1 MIRFKESN
9 KRLISGVIA
18 LVMMVNL
25 AFMSIVSIAA
35 QGSDQEVKVQPAWFD
50 ADKYDGWWATDQA
63 DSTGT
68 SWRYTV
74 AKGTDSWKYTMH
86 SDAYDAG
93 FANANKYGLDVDTAV
108 TPYLNYK
115 VKASKDTELYMD
127 VYAKTTVGEINW
139 DLGKKTIKIADIS
152 AGQIVEGQATLAD
165 IEGMSE
171 ILADNNTV
179 FHMAGPYFKT
189 TNFDANDTFE
199 FYDYY
204 MTNQE
209 VVKEV
214 KVQPAWFD
222 ADKYGVWW
230 ATDQADSTGTSW
242 RYTVAKGTDS
252 WKYTMHS
259 DLYDAG
265 FAEANSETTRVDID
279 TTVTPYLNY
288 KVKAS
293 KATELYMVVYAK
305 TAEGEINWDLGKKTI
320 KIADIP
326 AGQFVEG
333 QITLADIAGMGE
345 ILADNTVFT
354 MYGPHFKTTNFDA
367 EDTFEFYDYYM
378 TNAETTSSGSEE
390 DTVVEPDWLSEAAA
404 NKWYNW
410 DWQYGSNEDNRF
422 SLAFSDA
429 GSMTITPNFDWV
441 TNMTHTGT
449 SYTLDLSKTPYLYYD
464 ASSQIATDIKLL
476 VGDSND
482 GVTVVESFTGDK
494 SGKIKLADVA
504 ALQSLITDNTLVVH
518 GLRLDP
524 SAGSIAGKAI
534 TLNSFKFVSE
544 NYTGETDANAIDTI
558 IYPSWLT
565 GSMSYKWYN
574 WDWQYGSNEDNRFS
588 LAYSDTGAMT
598 ITPNFEWVKDM
609 THPGEKYT
617 LDLSKTPYLYYNISS
632 QATTDVKL
640 LVGDNNDGVT
650 VIDSFTGDKS
660 GKIKLADVAVLQPY
674 ITNNTLTLH
683 GIRLNP
689 SDNDVTNKK
698 ITINLFDFAP
708 DETTYP
714 SSRPAAPQLS
724 LDKQASKV
732 TVTAPENAQV
742 FYKIGAE
749 GTYAA
754 YTEAF
759 AAAEN
764 TTVYAK
770 YFSSEGFWSVEG
782 KLKITSEEKPVL
794 KPGDDVIYPTWLT
807 DSEAGSWY
815 DWDWSTGSGDN
826 PARFSVSF
834 PSNGDVVM
842 QMHGDFEDYKHLGAT
857 YTLDLDVTPYLYYD
871 ISSEFKT
878 DMRLI
883 VRSGQNDGVVI
894 FNEINGDAK
903 GVLDLRTV
911 EALKN
916 YISEDNTL
924 TVSGFTF
931 RVNLADGGTNGKKIT
946 IRQFDFAGSG
956 KEYPASRPT
965 APSVSLDTE
974 SPTKQVEATI
984 NAPEGAQRVMYRI
997 GSSGEYVDYTEPLV
1011 LKKNV
1016 EIYAKY
1022 FSADGFWSMEG
1033 KKTITNISSGSS
1045 SEDVKPVN
1053 PDWFAQSNNSCWWS
1067 DDKQEGSSGDGR
1079 FALSY
1084 DEFWKATMTYS
1095 WARNV
1100 YFNVWDND
1108 HVVSINLN
1116 DQNALFYKV
1125 KSDFA
1130 ISVYLQVKRFATDS
1144 AEPVRV
1150 LVGTIPAGDVG
1161 DSISLGDNPELLAL
1175 SDEDNNLLVQG
1186 VRFEFAPADNSSFQV
1201 ERFVFDNEDAYYE
1214 GGEVVVLPMTPD
1226 WFDKTHVQDWWNG
1239 QIMNGTI
1246 PAEGKFEVEVDANN
1260 DWTARLLTGM
1270 ELDSRATPLT
1280 IHMKKNNTLYY
1291 RIRNTAPVKLSLNVT
1306 FNGTQQKIT
1315 LIESLPAGNN
1325 AGYVE
1330 LNSIEGIEAFGNKL
1344 NLAGVSF
1351 ESTDANT
1358 IFVDNFVFDKP
1369 GQEYIGYPDENQIK
1383 ADQEKAAAVDAVISA
1398 IGEVTIAKQNAI
1410 LDARAKYD
1418 ALTGSQKAYV
1428 TKFDVLV
1435 AAESKLD
1442 QLLMAYTGGV
1452 MNKIPTKDIVEYITQ
1467 NSGKKIIIN
1476 LNIGDTISSDI
1487 LKAAKANDCDIV
1499 VKIIDPVTQNI
1510 DYVFTIYSKDIIDP
1524 NIPFNTA
1531 LITDKDQLSKS
1542 IGDKAFKELQE
1553 KFASGKNAYF
1563 RIDQNSMGVKA
1574 NIALSLNSDLL
1585 KELNGMNKCYI
1596 YRLDEATGK
1605 IMLVAQDVVAVDGQ
1619 ISFEAAHPGMY
1630 IVSTLKLAN
1639 ASIDADTIVHTGAEN
1654 NSILLVIS
1662 IALLTSCAGALTLKR
1677 RKSMI
1682 EK

>member
-50 ADKYDGWWATDQA
+50 ADKYDG
-63 DSTGT
+63 
-68 SWRYTV
+68 
-74 AKGTDSWKYTMH
+74 
-86 SDAYDAG
+86 
-93 FANANKYGLDVDTAV
+93 
-108 TPYLNYK
+108 
-115 VKASKDTELYMD
+115 
-127 VYAKTTVGEINW
+127 
-139 DLGKKTIKIADIS
+139 
-152 AGQIVEGQATLAD
+152 
-165 IEGMSE
+165 
-171 ILADNNTV
+171 
-179 FHMAGPYFKT
+179 
-189 TNFDANDTFE
+189 
-199 FYDYY
+199 
-204 MTNQE
+204 
-209 VVKEV
+209 
-214 KVQPAWFD
+214 
-222 ADKYGVWW
+222 WW

-429 GSMTITPNFDWV
+429 GSMTITPNFDWVTNMTHTGTSYTLDLSKTPYLYYDASSQIATDIKLLVGDSNDGVTVVESFTGDKSGKIKLADVAALQSLITDNTLVVHGVRLDPSAGSIAGKTITLNSFKFASESNTGEENTIVDPGWLSEAEANKWYNWDWQYGQDDANRFSLAFSDAGSVTITPNFDWV

-1130 ISVYLQVKRFATDS
+1130 ISVYLQVKRSATDS

-1306 FNGTQQKIT
+1306 VNGTQQKIT

-1398 IGEVTIAKQNAI
+1398 IGEVTITKQNAI

>member
-35 QGSDQEVKVQPAWFD
+35 QGSDQ
-50 ADKYDGWWATDQA
+50 
-63 DSTGT
+63 
-68 SWRYTV
+68 
-74 AKGTDSWKYTMH
+74 
-86 SDAYDAG
+86 
-93 FANANKYGLDVDTAV
+93 
-108 TPYLNYK
+108 
-115 VKASKDTELYMD
+115 
-127 VYAKTTVGEINW
+127 
-139 DLGKKTIKIADIS
+139 
-152 AGQIVEGQATLAD
+152 
-165 IEGMSE
+165 
-171 ILADNNTV
+171 
-179 FHMAGPYFKT
+179 
-189 TNFDANDTFE
+189 
-199 FYDYY
+199 
-204 MTNQE
+204 
-209 VVKEV
+209 EV

-429 GSMTITPNFDWV
+429 GSMTITPNFDWVTNMTHTGTSYTLDLSKTPYLYYDASSQIATDIKLLVGDSNDGVTVVESFTGDKSGKIKLADVAALQSLITDNTLVVHGVRLDPSAGSIAGKTITLNSFKFASESNTGEENTIVDPGWLSEAEANKWYNWDWQYGQDDANRFSLAFSDAGSVTITPNFDWV

-1130 ISVYLQVKRFATDS
+1130 ISVYLQVKRSATDS

-1291 RIRNTAPVKLSLNVT
+1291 RIRNTVPVKLSLNVT

>member
-204 MTNQE
+204 MTN
-209 VVKEV
+209 
-214 KVQPAWFD
+214 
-222 ADKYGVWW
+222 
-230 ATDQADSTGTSW
+230 
-242 RYTVAKGTDS
+242 
-252 WKYTMHS
+252 
-259 DLYDAG
+259 
-265 FAEANSETTRVDID
+265 
-279 TTVTPYLNY
+279 
-288 KVKAS
+288 
-293 KATELYMVVYAK
+293 
-305 TAEGEINWDLGKKTI
+305 
-320 KIADIP
+320 
-326 AGQFVEG
+326 
-333 QITLADIAGMGE
+333 
-345 ILADNTVFT
+345 
-354 MYGPHFKTTNFDA
+354 
-367 EDTFEFYDYYM
+367 
-378 TNAETTSSGSEE
+378 AETTSSGSEE

-404 NKWYNW
+404 N
-410 DWQYGSNEDNRF
+410 
-422 SLAFSDA
+422 
-429 GSMTITPNFDWV
+429 
-441 TNMTHTGT
+441 
-449 SYTLDLSKTPYLYYD
+449 
-464 ASSQIATDIKLL
+464 
-476 VGDSND
+476 
-482 GVTVVESFTGDK
+482 
-494 SGKIKLADVA
+494 
-504 ALQSLITDNTLVVH
+504 
-518 GLRLDP
+518 
-524 SAGSIAGKAI
+524 
-534 TLNSFKFVSE
+534 
-544 NYTGETDANAIDTI
+544 
-558 IYPSWLT
+558 
-565 GSMSYKWYN
+565 KWYN

-815 DWDWSTGSGDN
+815 DWDWSTGSGGN

-1100 YFNVWDND
+1100 YFNVLDND

-1130 ISVYLQVKRFATDS
+1130 ISVYLQVKRSATDS

-1306 FNGTQQKIT
+1306 VNGTQQKIT

>member
-152 AGQIVEGQATLAD
+152 AGQIVEGQ
-165 IEGMSE
+165 
-171 ILADNNTV
+171 
-179 FHMAGPYFKT
+179 
-189 TNFDANDTFE
+189 
-199 FYDYY
+199 
-204 MTNQE
+204 
-209 VVKEV
+209 
-214 KVQPAWFD
+214 
-222 ADKYGVWW
+222 
-230 ATDQADSTGTSW
+230 
-242 RYTVAKGTDS
+242 
-252 WKYTMHS
+252 
-259 DLYDAG
+259 
-265 FAEANSETTRVDID
+265 
-279 TTVTPYLNY
+279 
-288 KVKAS
+288 
-293 KATELYMVVYAK
+293 
-305 TAEGEINWDLGKKTI
+305 
-320 KIADIP
+320 
-326 AGQFVEG
+326 
-333 QITLADIAGMGE
+333 ITLADIAGMGE

-429 GSMTITPNFDWV
+429 GSMTITPNFDWVTNMTHTGTSYTLDLSKTPYLYYDASSQIATDIKLLVGDSNDGVTVVESFTGDKSGKIKLADVAALQSLITDNTLVVHGVRLDPSAGSIAGKTITLNSFKFASESNTGEENTIVDPGWLSEAEANKWYNWDWQYGQDDANRFSLAFSDAGSVTITPNFDWV

-1130 ISVYLQVKRFATDS
+1130 ISVYLQVKRSATDS

-1291 RIRNTAPVKLSLNVT
+1291 RIRNTVPVKLSLNVT

>member
-50 ADKYDGWWATDQA
+50 ADKYDG
-63 DSTGT
+63 
-68 SWRYTV
+68 
-74 AKGTDSWKYTMH
+74 
-86 SDAYDAG
+86 
-93 FANANKYGLDVDTAV
+93 
-108 TPYLNYK
+108 
-115 VKASKDTELYMD
+115 
-127 VYAKTTVGEINW
+127 
-139 DLGKKTIKIADIS
+139 
-152 AGQIVEGQATLAD
+152 
-165 IEGMSE
+165 
-171 ILADNNTV
+171 
-179 FHMAGPYFKT
+179 
-189 TNFDANDTFE
+189 
-199 FYDYY
+199 
-204 MTNQE
+204 
-209 VVKEV
+209 
-214 KVQPAWFD
+214 
-222 ADKYGVWW
+222 WW

-429 GSMTITPNFDWV
+429 GSMTITPNFDWVTNMTHTGTSYTLDLSKTPYLYYDASSQIATDIKLLVGDSNDGVTVVESFTGDKSGKIKLADVAALQSLITDNTLVVHGVRLDPSAGSIAGKTITLNSFKFASESNTGEENTIVDPGWLSEAEANKWYNWDWQYGQDDANRFSLAFSDAGSVTITPNFDWV

-1130 ISVYLQVKRFATDS
+1130 ISVYLQVKRSATDS

-1306 FNGTQQKIT
+1306 VNGTQQKIT